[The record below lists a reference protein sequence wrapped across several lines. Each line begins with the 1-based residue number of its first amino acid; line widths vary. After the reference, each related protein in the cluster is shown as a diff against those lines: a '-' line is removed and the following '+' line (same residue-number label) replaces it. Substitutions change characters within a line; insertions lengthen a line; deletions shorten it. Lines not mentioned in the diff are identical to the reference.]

1 MRHDEYSVIY
11 NLFNIK
17 GIGNVNINKMLLA
30 NSSFYNSDFFDKSLL
45 NLLSEEQKRDFFE
58 NFNNS
63 ILPENVGGL
72 PIEYV
77 SILDHEYPIELQNEL
92 STNAPALL
100 SLIGNKELLKTKK
113 VGFCGSRK
121 ASSKGFEV
129 TEDCVEQLVDEKIT
143 IVSGYAS
150 GIDQQAHHSAL
161 SNGGATIIILPE
173 GIKGF
178 RIKKELKEVWDWD
191 RVLVISEFLPNAIWS
206 SSRAMQRNN
215 TIIGLSDLMILIEAG
230 DKGGSLDA
238 GMKTLQLKKYLFAPL
253 YENMPESAIG
263 NKILLDRGAFPLKKK
278 ATTLKANLDQLFDLL
293 YYPRQPKLLF

>member
-1 MRHDEYSVIY
+1 M
-11 NLFNIK
+11 
-17 GIGNVNINKMLLA
+17 
-30 NSSFYNSDFFDKSLL
+30 
-45 NLLSEEQKRDFFE
+45 
-58 NFNNS
+58 
-63 ILPENVGGL
+63 

-77 SILDHEYPIELQNEL
+77 SILDRDYPLELQSEL

-121 ASSKGFEV
+121 ASEKGFEI
-129 TEDCVEQLVDEKIT
+129 TLDCVEQLVDEKIT

-150 GIDQQAHHSAL
+150 GIDQKAHYTAL
-161 SNGGATIIILPE
+161 SNDGATIIVLPE

-178 RIKKELKEVWDWD
+178 RIKKDLKEVWDWE

-215 TIIGLSDLMILIEAG
+215 TIIGLSDLMVLIEAG
-230 DKGGSLDA
+230 NKGGSLDA
-238 GMKTLQLKKYLFAPL
+238 GIKTLQLKKHLFTPI

-263 NKILLDRGAFPLKKK
+263 NQILLEKGALPLKRKV
-278 ATTLKANLDQLFDLL
+278 TTLKANLDRLLDLL
-293 YYPRQPKLLF
+293 YHPKQPKLFF

>member
-1 MRHDEYSVIY
+1 MRQDEYSVIY

-30 NSSFYNSDFFDKSLL
+30 NSSLYNSDFFDESIM
-45 NLLSEEQKRDFFE
+45 NLLSEDQKRDFFE

-63 ILPENVGGL
+63 ILPDNVVGL
-72 PIEYV
+72 PIEYI
-77 SILDHEYPIELQNEL
+77 SILDHEYPIELQNGL

-100 SLIGNKELLKTKK
+100 SLIGNRELLKTKK

-121 ASSKGFEV
+121 ASLKGFEV
-129 TEDCVEQLVDEKIT
+129 TMDCVEQLVKKKIT

-150 GIDQQAHHSAL
+150 GIDQQAHYSAL
-161 SNGGATIIILPE
+161 SNNGATIIVLPE

-206 SSRAMQRNN
+206 SSRAMQRNS
-215 TIIGLSDLMILIEAG
+215 TIIGLSELMILIEAG

-238 GMKTLQLKKYLFAPL
+238 GMKTLQLRKHLFAPL
-253 YENMPESAIG
+253 YENMPENAIG
-263 NKILLDRGAFPLKKK
+263 NQILLDKGALPLKRK
-278 ATTLKANLDQLFDLL
+278 ATTLKANLDQLLDLL
-293 YYPRQPKLLF
+293 YHPKQPKLLF